1 MQDPRTN
8 AVVTQIV
15 VPQTQVQSL
24 LEAYHVQMGHQGQ
37 ERTLSLLQRHFYWP
51 QMEASVSTF
60 IQCSPRCTLRETR
73 LDGRAPLVPLV
84 LKAPLHILA
93 MDFLT
98 LGRPID
104 HNILVI
110 TDLFKKYDLASPQP
124 TRLL

>member
-24 LEAYHVQMGHQGQ
+24 LEAYHVQMGLQGQ
-37 ERTLSLLQRHFYWP
+37 EWTLSLLQRHYWP